1 MKKSVKL
8 LSVVCAL
15 ALSLSACTIHIKL
28 VPASSSSASAG
39 GITLA
44 EYSQIKNGM
53 TYDEVCDIVGGAG
66 RVVSEAGTGRYYS
79 FVVVWDGAGST
90 IGANANVL
98 FQNGKVVSKAQAGLM

>member
-15 ALSLSACTIHIKL
+15 ALSLSACTIRIKL
-28 VPASSSSASAG
+28 VPASSSG
-39 GITLA
+39 EEGITLA

-98 FQNGKVVSKAQAGLM
+98 FQNGKVVSKAQAGLT